1 MMFCIETYYDVF
13 FPEIIIYWNVLETY
27 FMTQIRYTE
36 QLGTYFPVVLH
47 VRLAMC
53 VICCF
58 IMWHMRFK
66 KCKNGDGSTPM
77 IFWGVNRVRIV
88 YRPFWGSP
96 RCDQC
101 PNIAMDQYLYI
112 PFLVGWTSTNPSYFD
127 VNYRGTRF
135 WPIPIFIHR
144 SFSTATESMF
154 FDTLP
159 TYDGTTAWDMVGYG
173 FVWKVFKSPT
183 CWRREDRK
191 DHESWYPLISNMLGI
206 HYLHELGIPIDN
218 QQRRIMSWDFD
229 GFEHCS

>member
-1 MMFCIETYYDVF
+1 MLDWPCVWF
-13 FPEIIIYWNVLETY
+13 
-27 FMTQIRYTE
+27 
-36 QLGTYFPVVLH
+36 VV
-47 VRLAMC
+47 
-53 VICCF
+53 F

-159 TYDGTTAWDMVGYG
+159 TYDGTTTWDMVGYG

-206 HYLHELGIPIDN
+206 PLSPWTWNPYWQPAKENYVLGFWRFWALFIKLYQDI
-218 QQRRIMSWDFD
+218 QYISI
-229 GFEHCS
+229 S